1 MYECVAA
8 RYNPWCIGIIIIMTS
23 LQDEIP
29 LDVWIETLL
38 ELLDVCDLMAL
49 LPPPSSSSAAAA
61 AAAPPLWPT
70 GACFCAKR
78 PLTRLELD
86 WFAAQKLAV
95 KEVAQQRLVTMR
107 MSTTNTRTC
116 RTVTNTTQLNVH
128 RLDMAEKALEF
139 EIDGYRS
146 PVIVIIGPPGAGKT
160 TLARDILF
168 HYRHLPHGIVIA
180 GKKADRKGYEQLSK
194 DGVGVF
200 GEYSSALLETLFRR
214 QLHVITTSR
223 NNNTHR
229 TDDNRVFML
238 LDDCTFDSW
247 CRDKII
253 RLAFMNGR
261 HWKAM
266 MIITLRSPLGVPPVL
281 RSNIDLAF
289 LFAMTSEKDRM
300 RMYDNYATLF
310 PSFEAFNSVFEQLT
324 MKHECMV
331 MCFDAHS
338 PRLQDHVKF
347 YQAQVRKS
355 FALGNDAAP

>member
-1 MYECVAA
+1 
-8 RYNPWCIGIIIIMTS
+8 MTS

-29 LDVWIETLL
+29 LDLWIETLL
-38 ELLDVCDLMAL
+38 ELLDVCDLMTL
-49 LPPPSSSSAAAA
+49 LPPPSSS
-61 AAAPPLWPT
+61 AAAPQLWPT

-95 KEVAQQRLVTMR
+95 KEVAKQRLVTMR

-116 RTVTNTTQLNVH
+116 CTVTNTTQLIVH
-128 RLDMAEKALEF
+128 RMDMAEKALEF
-139 EIDGYRS
+139 QIDGFRS

-180 GKKADRKGYEQLSK
+180 GKDADRKGYEQITGGRV
-194 DGVGVF
+194 DAVGVF
-200 GEYSSALLETLFRR
+200 GEYSPALLETFFRR

-223 NNNTHR
+223 QNNTDR

-238 LDDCTFDSW
+238 LDDCMFDDSW

-281 RSNIDLAF
+281 RTNIDYAF
-289 LFAMTSEKDRM
+289 LFAMKSSSEKDRR
-300 RMYDNYATLF
+300 RMYENYASVF
-310 PSFEAFNSVFEQLT
+310 PSLEAFNSVFEQLAV
-324 MKHECMV
+324 KHECMV
-331 MCFDAHS
+331 MCFDARS
-338 PRLQDHVKF
+338 ARLQDHVKF